1 MEEYLAL
8 TDGCRIGVLTVS
20 DFGYLGVRENPIF
33 IEDVPPNFVNVTPSQ
48 PCGPSGMRLP
58 FDGGLTLALGS
69 TPRARG
75 FSNTPSSFS
84 KRSTFPRS
92 GPTGWALV

>member
-1 MEEYLAL
+1 MIRALLLVTTLLFLTTVPAHAIPTCVAGTMEEYLAL

-48 PCGPSGMRLP
+48 PYGPSGMRLS
-58 FDGGLTLALGS
+58 FDGG
-69 TPRARG
+69 
-75 FSNTPSSFS
+75 
-84 KRSTFPRS
+84 
-92 GPTGWALV
+92 